1 MVSVMVEL
9 FPRSLSMILTVVGLK
24 VRLGLSWI
32 FLTPF
37 LIWSLAEGY
46 FRTSYL
52 GLTSRTYWWMAIGG
66 TAGFLGS
73 LFLHEWAHA
82 FMAKRRGVPVPAST
96 LFLFGGV
103 PDATPTPADPKTE
116 SLVALVGPLASMAL
130 GLAWYLA
137 FEIGYRVNLPLA
149 VLGIFNFLAFANLLV
164 GGVNL
169 FSAFPLDGG
178 ILLRA
183 WLRIRKKDIQQATR
197 LASLVGS
204 LCGLLLMVAGFIHI
218 VSGRVLI
225 GIWWFIVG
233 LFLRETAGT
242 SYYHLVTQTMLASMA
257 IRRIMTSN
265 PITVS
270 SDTSVQRFVE
280 DYFHRSFHH
289 LYPVMEDSRL
299 IGCVGP
305 KQIAAIPRD
314 QWTELTTR
322 DLAIPCS
329 QDNTID
335 INSDTEAALSL
346 MTKTGN
352 SSLLVVDRGQLA
364 GIVTLKDLSKFLTL
378 KLHVKPSL

>member
-1 MVSVMVEL
+1 MT
-9 FPRSLSMILTVVGLK
+9 LTVVGVK
-24 VRLGLSWI
+24 IRLGLSWI
-32 FLTPF
+32 FLAPF
-37 LIWSLAEGY
+37 LVWSLAEGY

-52 GLTSRTYWWMAIGG
+52 GLTARTYWWMAIGG
-66 TAGFLGS
+66 TVGLLGS
-73 LFLHEWAHA
+73 LFFHEWSHA
-82 FMAKRRGVPVPAST
+82 CMAKRRGVSVPAST

-103 PDATPTPADPKTE
+103 PDTTPTPSDPKTE
-116 SLVALVGPLASMAL
+116 SWIALVGPLASMAL
-130 GLAWYLA
+130 GIVWYLA
-137 FEIGYRVNLPLA
+137 FEIGYRANLPLA
-149 VLGIFNFLAFANLLV
+149 VLGIFNFLAFANGLV

-169 FSAFPLDGG
+169 LPAFPLDGG
-178 ILLRA
+178 VLLRA
-183 WLRIRKKDIQQATR
+183 WLRTRQQDIQQATR
-197 LASLVGS
+197 LASVVGS
-204 LCGLLLMVAGFIHI
+204 LCGFLLMMTGFLHI
-218 VSGRVLI
+218 VNGRILI
-225 GIWWFIVG
+225 GIWWFLIG

-242 SYYHLVTQTMLASMA
+242 AYYHLVTQVMLASMA
-257 IRRIMTSN
+257 IRRVMTPN

-270 SDTSVQRFVE
+270 SDTSILRFVE

-305 KQIAAIPRD
+305 KQIAAIPRE

-346 MTKTGN
+346 MNKTGN
-352 SSLLVVDRGQLA
+352 SSLLVVDKGQLA
-364 GIVTLKDLSKFLTL
+364 GIVTLKDLLKFLTL

>member
-1 MVSVMVEL
+1 MT
-9 FPRSLSMILTVVGLK
+9 LTVVGLK

-32 FLTPF
+32 FLAPF

-52 GLTSRTYWWMAIGG
+52 GLTAQTYWWMAIGG

-73 LFLHEWAHA
+73 LFFHEWTHA

-103 PDATPTPADPKTE
+103 PDATPTSPDPKTE

-130 GLAWYLA
+130 GVAWYLA
-137 FEIGYRVNLPLA
+137 FEIGYRANLPLA
-149 VLGIFNFLAFANLLV
+149 VLGIFNFLAFANSLV

-169 FSAFPLDGG
+169 LPAFPLDGG
-178 ILLRA
+178 VLLRA
-183 WLRIRKKDIQQATR
+183 WLRIRKKNIQQATR

-204 LCGLLLMVAGFIHI
+204 LCGLLFMVAGFIHI
-218 VSGRVLI
+218 VSGRLLI
-225 GIWWFIVG
+225 GIWWFIIG

-242 SYYHLVTQTMLASMA
+242 SYYHLVAQTMLASMA
-257 IRRIMTSN
+257 IRRIMTPN

-346 MTKTGN
+346 MNKTGN
-352 SSLLVVDRGQLA
+352 SSLLVVDGGQLA

>member
-1 MVSVMVEL
+1 MT
-9 FPRSLSMILTVVGLK
+9 LTVAGLK

-32 FLTPF
+32 LLTLF
-37 LIWSLAEGY
+37 LIWSLGEGY

-52 GLTSRTYWWMAIGG
+52 GLTASTYWWMAISG

-82 FMAKRRGVPVPAST
+82 LMAHHRRVPIPAST

-103 PDATPTPADPKTE
+103 ADATPTPSDPKTE
-116 SLVALVGPLASMAL
+116 SLVALVGPLTSIAL
-130 GLAWYLA
+130 SVVWYLA
-137 FEIGYRVNLPLA
+137 FEIGYRANLPLA
-149 VLGIFNFLAFANLLV
+149 TLGVFNFLALANGLV
-164 GGVNL
+164 GGMNL
-169 FSAFPLDGG
+169 LPAFPLDGG
-178 ILLRA
+178 VLLRA
-183 WLRIRKKDIQQATR
+183 WLRTRGKDLQQATR
-197 LASLVGS
+197 LASLLGS
-204 LCGLLLMVAGFIHI
+204 LCGFLMMAAGFVHI
-218 VSGRVLI
+218 VTGRMLI

-242 SYYHLVTQTMLASMA
+242 SYYHLVTQTLLARMA
-257 IRRIMTSN
+257 IRRIMTPN

-270 SDTSVQRFVE
+270 SDTSIQQFVE

-289 LYPVMEDSRL
+289 IYPVMEDSRL
-299 IGCVGP
+299 IGCVNP

-314 QWTELTTR
+314 QWRELTTR

-329 QDNTID
+329 EDNTID

-346 MTKTGN
+346 MNKTGN
-352 SSLLVVDRGQLA
+352 SSLLVVDNGQLA